1 MFGYGLRAC
10 ALAALTLGLAA
21 CTSGTGE
28 APRMTTSGGQG
39 GMTGQSGMS
48 HSGMGQMDHAQ
59 MMRHCRDMMQGGG
72 GSMASGSMGQMDHA
86 QMMQHCQAMMGQT
99 NQSGAPASR

>member
-1 MFGYGLRAC
+1 MLGHGLRAA

-21 CTSGTGE
+21 CTGSSAE
-28 APRMTTSGGQG
+28 APRTTTSVGQE
-39 GMTGQSGMS
+39 GMTGQSGMN

-59 MMRHCRDMMQGGG
+59 MMQHCRDMMQGGG
-72 GSMASGSMGQMDHA
+72 HSMPSGSMGQMDHA
-86 QMMQHCQAMMGQT
+86 QMMQHCQAMMGQS